1 MTRPTTADEI
11 LLSYRVSYA
20 LLLSTLYRNMYYGN
34 MTAAK
39 RTVDHVLSY
48 MRSSPT
54 WIYNGGARSWGE
66 S

>member
-1 MTRPTTADEI
+1 
-11 LLSYRVSYA
+11 
-20 LLLSTLYRNMYYGN
+20 MYYGN

-66 S
+66 SESKSHI